1 MENIMRFW
9 SSDKKTE
16 EAEKSFNINQDFG
29 ELKAAFNEMVTQE
42 MRKIDAAFEELSK
55 SFSLNE
61 ETLKK
66 LVKGEVYHS
75 FDFNYAEGTFAGRDI
90 WQLSCGY
97 QSFAQELE
105 NIGIKIND
113 ARIYRKSETSKDLYI
128 QLQLKPSEVFIK
140 SITAAQRSKN
150 PEPQE
155 VDQTQSDEAIVKH
168 PSQAHHIK

>member
-1 MENIMRFW
+1 MKFW
-9 SSDKKTE
+9 SKDKIAAE
-16 EAEKSFNINQDFG
+16 PEKSFSLNSDV
-29 ELKAAFNEMVTQE
+29 EALKAVFNELTTQE
-42 MRKIDAAFEELSK
+42 MGKIDAAFEELLK

-61 ETLKK
+61 ATLKK
-66 LVKGEVYHS
+66 LVKGEVYQNC
-75 FDFNYAEGTFAGRDI
+75 DFNYGEGTLAGRDI

-113 ARIYRKSETSKDLYI
+113 ARIHRKSETPNDLSI

-140 SITAAQRSKN
+140 SITAAQRSEN